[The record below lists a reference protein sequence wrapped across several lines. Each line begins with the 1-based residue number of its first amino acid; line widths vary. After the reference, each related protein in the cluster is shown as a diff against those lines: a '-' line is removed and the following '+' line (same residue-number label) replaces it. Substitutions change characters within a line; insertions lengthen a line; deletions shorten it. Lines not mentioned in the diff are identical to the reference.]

1 MVDRRSRA
9 RKKSTLDMGTKAP
22 AKSGT
27 LRLFVLLAI
36 MVLVNLYVFVWRDG
50 TSIGDVR
57 KRAKDADIGET
68 ALGPKGQ
75 SALKP
80 GDGGASGATTS
91 AGEAAGSAGN
101 DTGGVFEGTVAKN
114 ESFGKILRSEVK
126 LSASAADELIRAV
139 GPVFDFR
146 GLREGQKW
154 KVVVDDAGLVDSF
167 ELVVSKTLTVHA
179 RRDDATGELVATKDE
194 AATRVEVQEVGGRI
208 DSSLYAAVKAAGA
221 DTGLVAFFVDVFA
234 YDIDF
239 YNDTREGDT
248 FKVIVE
254 AEYKDAELLRYRRIL
269 AAEYAGDA
277 GTFRALYWTPPK
289 AKGRYYDDKGQSV
302 EKSMLK
308 TPLKFARVSSG
319 FNPRR
324 MHPVLHTVRGH
335 FGTDFAAPTGTPVW
349 AAADGV
355 ITGRAPSGGAGN
367 MVTLR
372 HDNGLTTLYMHLS
385 KFAAGQKVGQRVSAK
400 TVIGYVGTTGLS
412 TGPHLH
418 FGVKKNGVYV
428 DFHKL
433 APARAAGLNRKDL
446 PVFKAEI
453 QPLLDRLAAI
463 STTPPAGVAPTAVA
477 GPAQ

>member
-1 MVDRRSRA
+1 MVDRRHRA
-9 RKKSTLDMGTKAP
+9 RKKSTLEMGGKAP

-27 LRLFVLLAI
+27 LRLFVLLAV

-50 TSIGDVR
+50 TSIGDIR
-57 KRAKDADIGET
+57 QKAKDAEIGQVGL
-68 ALGPKGQ
+68 AGGPGAGAK
-75 SALKP
+75 SP
-80 GDGGASGATTS
+80 DGGAPVTS
-91 AGEAAGSAGN
+91 AGGAADSAP
-101 DTGGVFEGTVAKN
+101 DAGGLFEGAVGKN
-114 ESFGKILRSEVK
+114 ESFGKILRSKVG
-126 LSASAADELIRAV
+126 LAAGPADELIRAV

-146 GLREGQKW
+146 GLRPGQAW
-154 KVVVDDAGLVDSF
+154 KVVVDDAGKVDSF
-167 ELVVSKTLTVHA
+167 ELVVSRTLTIRAA
-179 RRDDATGELVATKDE
+179 RDEATGELVATKDE
-194 AATRVEVQEVGGRI
+194 AATRIEVKEVGGRI
-208 DSSLYAAVKAAGA
+208 DSSLYAAVKDAGA
-221 DTGLVAFFVDVFA
+221 DTGLVSFFVDVFA
-234 YDIDF
+234 YDLDF
-239 YNDTREGDT
+239 YNDTHDGDT

-269 AAEYAGDA
+269 AAEYAGKA
-277 GTFRALYWTPPK
+277 GTFRALYWEPPRG
-289 AKGRYYDDKGQSV
+289 KGRYYDSTGQSV

-355 ITGRAPSGGAGN
+355 ITGRAYSGGAGN

-372 HDNGLTTLYMHLS
+372 HDNGLVTLYMHLS

-433 APARAAGLNRKDL
+433 APARAAGVSKKDM
-446 PVFKAEI
+446 PAFKASI
-453 QPLLDRLAAI
+453 QPVLDRLAAI
-463 STTPPAGVAPTAVA
+463 PTTPAGGLPLEAVA
-477 GPAQ
+477 AP

>member
-1 MVDRRSRA
+1 MVDRRHRA
-9 RKKSTLDMGTKAP
+9 RKKSTLDMGGKAP

-50 TSIGDVR
+50 TSIGDIR
-57 KRAKDADIGET
+57 KKAKGADVGTTGLSKDGSPSVDAGAPD
-68 ALGPKGQ
+68 
-75 SALKP
+75 P
-80 GDGGASGATTS
+80 GMASGS
-91 AGEAAGSAGN
+91 AAS
-101 DTGGVFEGTVAKN
+101 DKGGVFEGDVEKN
-114 ESFGKILRSEVK
+114 ESFGKILRSEVG
-126 LSASAADELIRAV
+126 LAAGPADELIRAV

-146 GLREGQKW
+146 GLRAGQHW
-154 KVVVDDAGLVDSF
+154 KVVVDDGGRVDSF
-167 ELVVSKTLTVHA
+167 ELVVSKTLTVRAA
-179 RRDDATGELVATKDE
+179 RDEATGELTATKDE
-194 AATRVEVQEVGGRI
+194 AATRVETQEIGGRI
-208 DSSLYAAVKAAGA
+208 DSSLYASVKAAGA
-221 DTGLVAFFVDVFA
+221 DTALVAFFVDVFA

-239 YNDTREGDT
+239 YNDTQEGDT

-269 AAEYAGDA
+269 AAEYSGKAA
-277 GTFRALYWTPPK
+277 GTYRVIYWQPPK
-289 AKGRYYDDKGQSV
+289 GKARYFDDKGQSV

-355 ITGRAPSGGAGN
+355 IIGRAPSGGAGN

-372 HDNGLTTLYMHLS
+372 HDNGLVTLYMHLS
-385 KFAAGQKVGQRVSAK
+385 KFAAGQKVGQRVAAK

-418 FGVKKNGVYV
+418 FGVKKNGAYV
-428 DFHKL
+428 DFSKL
-433 APARAAGLNRKDL
+433 APTRAGGVAKKDM
-446 PVFKAEI
+446 PAFKAEV
-453 QPLLDRLAAI
+453 QPLLDRMAAI
-463 STTPPAGVAPTAVA
+463 STTPPAGMAPTAVA
-477 GPAQ
+477 GPQPN